1 VRDDNTTSRRLS
13 VTGQQPKG
21 ALLDILSQPLRDSGL
36 DLEDVEVSSAGRR
49 KLVRVLV
56 DKDGGVTLDDI
67 AEATT
72 LVSGVLD
79 EHDVLDDHPYT
90 LEVTS
95 PGVDRPLTQPRHWR
109 RNLNRLVRVQPREGA
124 EFTGRIVDVSAADA
138 TVEVDGA
145 SRQVAYAGVAR
156 ATIEIEFNRPA
167 GKVAAAAGSKDQDG
181 KE

>member
-1 VRDDNTTSRRLS
+1 M
-13 VTGQQPKG
+13 TGQLPKG
-21 ALLDILSQPLRDSGL
+21 DFLDILSSPLRDSGL

-79 EHDVLDDHPYT
+79 RHDVLDDHPYT

-95 PGVDRPLTQPRHWR
+95 PGVDRPLTEARHWR
-109 RNLNRLVRVQPREGA
+109 RNLNRLVRVQPRDGA
-124 EFTGRIVDVSAADA
+124 PFTGRIVDVNSAEA
-138 TVEVDGA
+138 TVEVDGV
-145 SRQVAYAGVAR
+145 SQSVVYAGVGR

-167 GKVAAAAGSKDQDG
+167 AKIAAAASSNDQDG